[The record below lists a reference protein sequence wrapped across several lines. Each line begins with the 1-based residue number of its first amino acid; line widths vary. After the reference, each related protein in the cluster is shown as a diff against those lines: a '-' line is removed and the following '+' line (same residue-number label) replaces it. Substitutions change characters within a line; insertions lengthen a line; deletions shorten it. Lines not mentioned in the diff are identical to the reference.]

1 MQAGGFSIFP
11 YRPEYNRR
19 MPRMRDPAEPSD
31 RTAALFSAWLMEAA
45 RGRARTAAHLR
56 VSGPGA
62 LPMMLAQG
70 LFTAVA
76 ALAVLRLFHR
86 V

>member
-1 MQAGGFSIFP
+1 
-11 YRPEYNRR
+11 
-19 MPRMRDPAEPSD
+19 MREPSD
-31 RTAALFSAWLMEAA
+31 PANRTAALFATCLMEAA

-76 ALAVLRLFHR
+76 ALAVLRLFDR
-86 V
+86 F

>member
-1 MQAGGFSIFP
+1 
-11 YRPEYNRR
+11 
-19 MPRMRDPAEPSD
+19 
-31 RTAALFSAWLMEAA
+31 MEAA

-76 ALAVLRLFHR
+76 ALAILRLFHR
-86 V
+86 I

>member
-1 MQAGGFSIFP
+1 
-11 YRPEYNRR
+11 
-19 MPRMRDPAEPSD
+19 MREPSDPLD
-31 RTAALFSAWLMEAA
+31 RTAALFSACLMEAA
-45 RGRARTAAHLR
+45 QGRARTAAHLR

-70 LFTAVA
+70 LLTAVA

-86 V
+86 F

>member
-1 MQAGGFSIFP
+1 
-11 YRPEYNRR
+11 
-19 MPRMRDPAEPSD
+19 MREPSD
-31 RTAALFSAWLMEAA
+31 PANRTAALFAACLMEAA

-86 V
+86 F

>member
-1 MQAGGFSIFP
+1 M
-11 YRPEYNRR
+11 RPT
-19 MPRMRDPAEPSD
+19 PGSTD
-31 RTAALFSAWLMEAA
+31 RTAALFTACLMEAA

-56 VSGPGA
+56 VRGPGA
-62 LPMMLAQG
+62 LPLMLAQG

-76 ALAVLRLFHR
+76 ALAVLRLFHP